1 LYASI
6 GAEEIIGFHALDR
19 AVELLLRSVDEQPI
33 PRVLWR
39 LQYGQRAAQDTLQG
53 ITQQSSDIS
62 ILNERILTFPDPS
75 LDLAFDESVLHRV
88 KEVWQRI
95 MGPDAEGFM
104 QFDKREGVESEDYE
118 DV

>member
-1 LYASI
+1 M
-6 GAEEIIGFHALDR
+6 
-19 AVELLLRSVDEQPI
+19 DEQPI
-33 PRVLWR
+33 PLVLWR

-53 ITQQSSDIS
+53 ITQQSSNDRTLKEQI
-62 ILNERILTFPDPS
+62 ITFPNPS
-75 LDLAFDESVLHRV
+75 VDLAFDESVVHRV

-104 QFDKREGVESEDYE
+104 HFDRREGNESEDYA